1 MKNITAQQMI
11 KELLDSGLSQKG
23 IADQAGTSQ
32 ANICRIADGQDPR
45 YELGKAIE
53 ALYQSR
59 INQAA

>member
-1 MKNITAQQMI
+1 MTAQQMI

-53 ALYQSR
+53 IIYRSR
-59 INQAA
+59 MHKAA